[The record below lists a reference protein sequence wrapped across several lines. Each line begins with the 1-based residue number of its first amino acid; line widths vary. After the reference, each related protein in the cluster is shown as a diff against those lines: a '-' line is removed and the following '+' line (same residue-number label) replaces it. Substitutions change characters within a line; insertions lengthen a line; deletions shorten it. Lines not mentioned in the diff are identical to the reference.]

1 MGEMVLTEFERLAA
15 LDEAERTFPMN
26 EEEFRAFYE
35 LTSRPVWVYL
45 TRMTGDHRLADD
57 LLQEAYYR
65 LLRTKA
71 TFESEDHGR
80 NYLYR
85 IATNLVHDHRRRPR
99 ADREPL
105 GDVDRMPAP
114 EGSGGSEGRA
124 ARHIDLDR
132 AMAQLKPRERSMLW
146 LAYAQGCSH
155 EEIADVLGLK
165 TSSLK
170 ALLFRA
176 RRRLA
181 GLLAPNVDKGEA
193 P

>member
-1 MGEMVLTEFERLAA
+1 MSGLVLSELERLAA
-15 LDEAERTFPMN
+15 LEEAEPTFPMT

-45 TRMTGDHRLADD
+45 TRMTGDSRLADD

-71 TFESEDHGR
+71 TFESDDHRR

-105 GDVDRMPAP
+105 EDPERQPAP
-114 EGSGGSEGRA
+114 ASLTGSESRA
-124 ARHIDLDR
+124 ARRIDLAR
-132 AMAQLKPRERSMLW
+132 AMARMKPRERSMLW
-146 LAYAQGCSH
+146 LAYAHGCSH
-155 EEIADVLGLK
+155 EEIAQVLGLK

-170 ALLFRA
+170 ALLHRA

-181 GLLAPNVDKGEA
+181 GFLTPAGDGGTP
-193 P
+193 